1 MCLRNFLHAST
12 TTNYYVCRGNGV
24 CDEYF
29 AGTVDDAWNTPRGD
43 YRFLWDALQEMMW
56 PEPTRAE
63 LENGPFG
70 DVVFRE
76 LHLREAG
83 EQMCEEEEIPGAIFR
98 I

>member
-1 MCLRNFLHAST
+1 
-12 TTNYYVCRGNGV
+12 
-24 CDEYF
+24 
-29 AGTVDDAWNTPRGD
+29 
-43 YRFLWDALQEMMW
+43 MW